1 MPFNIEEYMRS
12 CTAETCQETIKA
24 SITEIKAIKAQKK
37 NETAWITALV
47 RDADETYF
55 PEFVPE
61 LVSIN
66 KWVILMPNV

>member
-1 MPFNIEEYMRS
+1 MLSRMPFNIEEYMRL

-24 SITEIKAIKAQKK
+24 SITGIKAQKK

-55 PEFVPE
+55 
-61 LVSIN
+61 S
-66 KWVILMPNV
+66 